1 MSLYRLCWLR
11 PQGIPRRGTA
21 ARRAGQYCAW
31 RAAAG
36 GDFCGKINPA
46 PAALCAGIGAVCTR
60 RGKSVPPPLLRFA
73 SFGAFQRMRPPGARA
88 GVAPVPGRATSY
100 KRGPVPH
107 TRPNKFCP
115 SATAGVPPVPGRA
128 ISCKRG
134 AVCAMRP
141 FFSRTALRL
150 VPRFKDHP
158 RHRGEE
164 NGGGNASRGGG

>member
-1 MSLYRLCWLR
+1 MAALWAATILNQTPYPASGLPVDRRAIRQRGGAVSLYGPCWLR

-36 GDFCGKINPA
+36 GDFCGKTNPA

-88 GVAPVPGRATSY
+88 GVAPSMILPLTFGR
-100 KRGPVPH
+100 RWV
-107 TRPNKFCP
+107 
-115 SATAGVPPVPGRA
+115 
-128 ISCKRG
+128 
-134 AVCAMRP
+134 VCAP
-141 FFSRTALRL
+141 
-150 VPRFKDHP
+150 
-158 RHRGEE
+158 
-164 NGGGNASRGGG
+164 